1 MIAYFTASVVG
12 KKHLLS
18 KYHAILSILHKRGI
32 TPIADHILNVEEKD
46 IHLQTKEKR
55 LHFHKQLEDWINSC
69 DFMIAETSFP
79 SISVGYEISM
89 ALDRNKPILLLY
101 STGDPPSLFAYHE
114 NQKIVCEKYTE
125 STLDAI
131 ISDFLNFIRNTEDAR
146 FTFYLTSIQ
155 AKHLDTQGK
164 KQHIPKSVYLRRL
177 IDNDINMH
185 HHDA

>member
-1 MIAYFTASVVG
+1 MRAYFTASVVG
-12 KKHLLS
+12 KKPLLT
-18 KYHAILSILHKRGI
+18 KYHAILLILKSLGI
-32 TPIADHILNVEEKD
+32 EPIADHILNVEEAD

-55 LHFHKQLEDWINSC
+55 LNFHKQLEDWINSC

-114 NQKIVCEKYTE
+114 SQKIICEKYTLLTLE
-125 STLDAI
+125 SI
-131 ISDFLNFIRNTEDAR
+131 IAEFLNYIRSTEDAR
-146 FTFYLTSIQ
+146 FTFYLTSKQ

-177 IDNDINMH
+177 IDEDLKLLK
-185 HHDA
+185 DS